1 MLGTTFC
8 SVLFLPL
15 DKLDTIVSAKKK
27 TDANRYREVR
37 NAKAFHNYIVGDR
50 FEAGVALLGTEVK
63 AIREGNAQIGD
74 AFCRIEKGQVWLYN
88 THIGE
93 YKFGN
98 LQNHEPRRKRK
109 LLLHRREIHKLLGS
123 IEQGGKTL
131 VPLRMYMKHGLIK
144 VEIAL
149 ASGKKLHDKR
159 ETLKRKVAMR
169 EAERDM
175 RSRSR

>member
-1 MLGTTFC
+1 MLCLTF
-8 SVLFLPL
+8 F
-15 DKLDTIVSAKKK
+15 TVSAKKK
-27 TDANRYREVR
+27 SSDSRYREVR
-37 NAKAFHNYIVGDR
+37 NAKATHNYFVGDR
-50 FEAGVALLGTEVK
+50 FEAGVVLLGTEVK
-63 AIREGNAQIGD
+63 AIREGNAQIGES
-74 AFCRIEKGQVWLYN
+74 FCRIEKGQVWLYN
-88 THIGE
+88 SHIGE

-109 LLLHRREIHKLLGS
+109 LLLHRREIDKLLGA

-131 VPLRMYMKHGLIK
+131 VPMRVFMKHGLIK

-149 ASGKKLHDKR
+149 CIGKKLHDKR

-175 RSRSR
+175 RDR